1 MKLSEYAT
9 YDAMGLADLI
19 KSGEVAAPE
28 VRDCALRA
36 IDAVN
41 GDINAVIETYDDPVP
56 APSDT
61 PSDAPFSGVPYLIK
75 DVGAHFGGL
84 KCEFCS
90 RLCEGMVAAEDSHY
104 AGLVRR
110 SGVSIVGRTNTP
122 EFSMSG
128 TSENV
133 LYGNTSTPWKKGYS
147 SSGSS
152 GGSAAAVA
160 AGIVPI
166 AHGSDIGGSIR
177 GPAAWCGGVGLKPSR
192 GRISSG
198 PNYDEW
204 GHGMSM
210 SFVQTKT
217 MRDTATML
225 DHLAVPQP
233 GDPFVIARAPNP
245 CTTYLNGPAKPLKL
259 AFSAAPL
266 MDAPVDPEVAEAVR
280 ATAKALQDLGHDV
293 TEDAPPVDI
302 EAIDDACLTIWFQD
316 FHGRLD
322 GYGEEM
328 GRTVNA
334 ATVEAGTLRF
344 YEYAKQMTDTDFFK
358 AMDTFNR
365 VRRQTG
371 AFFAQYDAWITP
383 TMAQVAPQHGIY
395 GMDVDLAPR
404 EFLRHEQRP
413 CQYMVL
419 YNLTGQPALSLPLA
433 MHSSGLPIGVQI
445 AARPAEEHILIALG
459 AALEDAMPWRDRR
472 PPIHVSLVE

>member
-1 MKLSEYAT
+1 MNHSDYAA
-9 YDAMGLADLI
+9 YDATGLAALI
-19 KSGEVAAPE
+19 RKGDVSAPE

-41 GDINAVIETYDDPVP
+41 GDLNAVIETYDDPVP
-56 APSDT
+56 APPDT
-61 PSDAPFSGVPYLIK
+61 APDAPFAGVPYLIK
-75 DVGAHFGGL
+75 DVGLHFGGL

-90 RLCEGMVAAEDSHY
+90 RLCEGMTAAEDSHY

-128 TSENV
+128 TSENI
-133 LYGNTSTPWKKGYS
+133 LYGNTSTPWKMGYS
-147 SSGSS
+147 SNGSS
-152 GGSAAAVA
+152 GGSAAAVS
-160 AGIVPI
+160 AGIVPM

-192 GRISSG
+192 GRVSSG
-198 PNYDEW
+198 PNYVEW

-225 DHLAVPQP
+225 DHLAAPQP

-245 CTTYLNGPAKPLKL
+245 YTSYLDGPAKPLKL

-302 EAIDDACLTIWFQD
+302 EAIDDACVTIWFQD

-322 GYGEEM
+322 GYAEEM
-328 GRTVNA
+328 GRQVTA
-334 ATVEAGTLRF
+334 HTVEAGTLRF
-344 YEYAKQMTDTDFFK
+344 YEYAKQMTESDFFK
-358 AMDTFNR
+358 AMAAFNT

-371 AFFAQYDAWITP
+371 GFFATYDAWITP
-383 TMAQVAPQHGIY
+383 TTVQVSAPHGVY
-395 GMDVDLAPR
+395 GMDVDLPPR

-419 YNLTGQPALSLPLA
+419 YNLTGQPAMSLPLA
-433 MHSSGLPIGVQI
+433 MHSTGLPIGVQI

-459 AALEDAMPWRDRR
+459 AALEDAMPWRDRL
-472 PPIHVSLVE
+472 PPIHVSKV

>member
-1 MKLSEYAT
+1 MNLSEYAA
-9 YDAMGLADLI
+9 YDATGIAALI
-19 KSGEVAAPE
+19 KSGQVSAEE
-28 VRDCALRA
+28 IRGCALRA

-41 GDINAVIETYDDPVP
+41 GDLNAVIETYDDPVP
-56 APSDT
+56 APPDT
-61 PSDAPFSGVPYLIK
+61 AAHAPFAGVPYLIK
-75 DVGAHFGGL
+75 DVGLHFGGL

-90 RLCEGMVAAEDSHY
+90 RLCEGMTAAEDSHY

-110 SGVSIVGRTNTP
+110 SGISIVGRTNTP

-128 TSENV
+128 TSENI
-133 LYGNTSTPWKKGYS
+133 LYGNTSTPWKLGYS
-147 SSGSS
+147 SNGSS
-152 GGSAAAVA
+152 GGSAAAVS
-160 AGIVPI
+160 AGIVPM

-217 MRDTATML
+217 IRDTATML
-225 DHLAVPQP
+225 DHLAMPQP

-245 CTTYLNGPAKPLKL
+245 YISYLDGPAKPLKL

-266 MDAPVDPEVAEAVR
+266 MDAPVDPQVAEAVR

-302 EAIDDACLTIWFQD
+302 EAIDDACVTIWFQD

-322 GYGEEM
+322 GYAEAM
-328 GRTVNA
+328 GRQVNA
-334 ATVEAGTLRF
+334 HMVEAGTLRF
-344 YEYAKQMTDTDFFK
+344 YEYAKRMTESDFFK
-358 AMDTFNR
+358 AMAAFNT

-371 AFFAQYDAWITP
+371 AFFAAYDAWITP
-383 TMAQVAPQHGIY
+383 TTVQVSAPHGVY
-395 GMDVDLAPR
+395 GMNVDLPPR

-419 YNLTGQPALSLPLA
+419 YNLTGQPAMSLPLA
-433 MHSSGLPIGVQI
+433 MHSTGLPIGVQI

-459 AALEDAMPWRDRR
+459 AALEDAMPWRDRL
-472 PPIHVSLVE
+472 PPVHVSKV